1 MAYSPEQIDR
11 AIRNAEAAGDADA
24 ANYLRYKYGLGFES
38 QQPVAPVDQSG
49 GFVPALKVGG
59 AQVLQALARPVEEI
73 TGLDTGAGAFAEE
86 VRQENPLT
94 FTSLGAFAES
104 PYTATKEI
112 IGQQVAPLAA
122 IVGGAA
128 GGRALGAA
136 AGAVPGL
143 RNIPLPARQ
152 KAGEAAGAFLSS
164 LALQYDE
171 AREAQEQS
179 GIDDPLRAL
188 AGATPAAALE
198 LLGAESKLRKI
209 IFGGDKR
216 AGARLA
222 EAAKTA
228 AVTAPTEAATEV
240 GQGSLTRWA
249 GGQPILDPEAMG
261 MEALGGAIGGGVAG
275 GVLGAVTPAAAKTEV
290 SPTPPAPEEDEA
302 DVDPAE
308 FTAQG
313 SVTVAPEAQ
322 AQEAPAAEPAPQAE
336 ELLDLQI
343 NDARARGDEPRV
355 QQLIAQRAALLSR
368 GLEVGVPEEIALAT
382 PPEPEPAIPGIKVGE
397 ATPAQFVRALQKAG
411 PEPVGEIPPVAEPE
425 TEPVITIPPVPTLEA
440 LPPPDRTAT
449 GVRVAEG
456 PVADTGFIF
465 GRPTETGQRVPFK
478 SRMDAAGYRTE
489 IKGQHAYDL
498 VNQNGAWALK
508 AKPEITETDVRVVPE
523 NAIGDQAPVSVEPE
537 VLDTIARLPTRF
549 AALAKARS
557 LNDPNL
563 RVDRATDGMW
573 EVRRPEAASVVQPA
587 LTAEP
592 RTETGATSVAQ
603 PQSFGRKQ
611 PAPEGLTAYPTVRGV
626 EKFGRQTGGSKR
638 IPTKQLVA
646 AIRGGNGAAAVEALE
661 AGNDIISRK
670 VASIAKAS
678 GIAPK
683 IRVSNETETSAL
695 PDRQLENFQTTKM
708 FVEFIDDADRFP
720 TNDKETLAEYAR
732 AKQQLESAY
741 GSVDKARERVRA
753 GPPRRTEIGGTYSPA
768 LDEITVAESY
778 NDTEWERVYSHEL
791 AHAVSTK
798 LLKNPQ
804 TTEQRQAAAG
814 LSALYDYLK
823 ANQAKLFAA
832 FSPNGGARFDAEFDA
847 PYGLTS
853 FEEFYSEAFSNPK
866 FQARLSKI
874 SYTNTTAW
882 GKFTEFVAKL
892 LGLSNDNAF
901 TEFLS
906 LSEKLESSNVDV
918 AIPGE
923 QAKVPQESA
932 PVQEARTDDT
942 PSGVSS
948 IERQAAPAEEAAQPR
963 QAQGKVAPPA
973 SWVIRNKQTG
983 EVIAETFDR
992 KKVDALNTAKY
1003 EAVPIREHLAGLNK
1017 KAAEPAPAVESP
1029 KPAPVQ
1035 SKPKGKPL
1043 TRIKVKRGAI
1053 DENSGRRMKV
1063 TERADLA
1070 LQDVDSQIDAVRSL
1084 IQCLES

>member
-290 SPTPPAPEEDEA
+290 SPTPSAPEEDEA

-368 GLEVGVPEEIALAT
+368 GLEVGAPEEITLAT

-573 EVRRPEAASVVQPA
+573 EVRRPEAAPVVQPA

-592 RTETGATSVAQ
+592 RTETGAI
-603 PQSFGRKQ
+603 KQ
-611 PAPEGLTAYPTVRGV
+611 PELPAITQQEAPNALRLEKPAGGVLGQEG
-626 EKFGRQTGGSKR
+626 S
-638 IPTKQLVA
+638 
-646 AIRGGNGAAAVEALE
+646 ALE
-661 AGNDIISRK
+661 LRGMGEGN
-670 VASIAKAS
+670 
-678 GIAPK
+678 
-683 IRVSNETETSAL
+683 
-695 PDRQLENFQTTKM
+695 Q
-708 FVEFIDDADRFP
+708 VE
-720 TNDKETLAEYAR
+720 E
-732 AKQQLESAY
+732 
-741 GSVDKARERVRA
+741 
-753 GPPRRTEIGGTYSPA
+753 
-768 LDEITVAESY
+768 
-778 NDTEWERVYSHEL
+778 
-791 AHAVSTK
+791 
-798 LLKNPQ
+798 
-804 TTEQRQAAAG
+804 
-814 LSALYDYLK
+814 
-823 ANQAKLFAA
+823 
-832 FSPNGGARFDAEFDA
+832 
-847 PYGLTS
+847 
-853 FEEFYSEAFSNPK
+853 
-866 FQARLSKI
+866 
-874 SYTNTTAW
+874 
-882 GKFTEFVAKL
+882 
-892 LGLSNDNAF
+892 
-901 TEFLS
+901 
-906 LSEKLESSNVDV
+906 
-918 AIPGE
+918 
-923 QAKVPQESA
+923 
-932 PVQEARTDDT
+932 
-942 PSGVSS
+942 
-948 IERQAAPAEEAAQPR
+948 APAA

-992 KKVDALNTAKY
+992 KKVDALNAAKY

-1043 TRIKVKRGAI
+1043 TRIKVKRVAI